1 MTTVF
6 LIRHGENDFVKKGR
20 LAGWLPDVH
29 LNARG
34 RAQAESLAKI
44 LQPVKF
50 KAIYASP
57 LERAVETAEPLA
69 RAKGLP
75 ILERAGLSDVDVG
88 RWQGQSLR
96 LLHRRKLW
104 RTVQHT
110 PSMARFPKGESFTE
124 AQARAV
130 AELEDILQRN
140 KSRRAVVACF
150 SHADIIKL
158 IIAHYLGLS
167 LDLFQRLTIHPASIS
182 LLHMGDG
189 FARILSIND
198 SRATEDARQE

>member
-6 LIRHGENDFVKKGR
+6 LIRHGENDFMKKGR
-20 LAGWLPDVH
+20 LAGWLPHIH
-29 LNARG
+29 LNERG
-34 RAQAESLAKI
+34 RVQAESLAKH
-44 LQPVKF
+44 LQPVKLQ
-50 KAIYASP
+50 AIYTSP

-75 ILERAGLSDVDVG
+75 LLKRAGLTEVDVG

-96 LLHRRKLW
+96 LLRRRKLW
-104 RTVQHT
+104 QTVQHV
-110 PSMARFPKGESFTE
+110 PSMARFPEGESFTE

-130 AELEDILQRN
+130 AELENILREH
-140 KSRRAVVACF
+140 KSRGAAVACF
-150 SHADIIKL
+150 SHSDIIKL

-189 FARILSIND
+189 FARILSVND
-198 SRATEDARQE
+198 SRACEGSRQE

>member
-44 LQPVKF
+44 LGPVKL

-75 ILERAGLSDVDVG
+75 ILERAGLSEVDVG

-96 LLHRRKLW
+96 LLRRRKLW
-104 RTVQHT
+104 QTVQHV
-110 PSMARFPKGESFTE
+110 PSMARFPEGESFTE
-124 AQARAV
+124 AQARAIG
-130 AELEDILQRN
+130 ELETILQKH
-140 KSRRAVVACF
+140 KSRRAAVACF

-158 IIAHYLGLS
+158 IIAHYLGLP
-167 LDLFQRLTIHPASIS
+167 LDLFQRLTIQPASIS
-182 LLHMGDG
+182 LLQMGDG
-189 FARILSIND
+189 FARIVSVND
-198 SRATEDARQE
+198 SRAVEHARQE